1 MDFGLTDEQQQYLK
15 SLREFLAAEITP
27 HSAEM
32 DRTENFR
39 RENLSALARFGYTG
53 LNFPEEYGG
62 TGADLL
68 TTTMA
73 SIELSRACAATA
85 LSVGASLALCGYPIL
100 KYGTDEQ
107 RKRYLPELISGDSVG
122 ALALTEP
129 GAGSDLAQIKT
140 RAERDGDRLII
151 NGSKTYIT
159 NGPIADLILTFVV
172 TSQDERSRKYGLVL
186 VEGETVGL
194 VRGRKLEKM
203 GVRGSPTSEL
213 FFEDCIVPAS
223 NLIGEANAGFPLLM
237 KCLAYDRVGMA
248 CFCLG
253 IAKASLDEAL
263 AYATTR
269 KAFGVTIATFEEI
282 SFKLAEMKADIDAAE
297 LMILRAAWLHD
308 QGEDVTIDASAAK
321 LYASE
326 VAKRA
331 ADYAVQIHGGAGYF
345 RDYRVERLYR
355 DARLCEIGEGTS
367 EIQRMIIARSILGEA
382 SEPALTVGL
391 LILSEISASSI
402 LFRLLRAVATFA
414 ISDRN

>member
-27 HSAEM
+27 HAAEM
-32 DRTENFR
+32 DRAENFR
-39 RENLSALARFGYTG
+39 RENLTALARFGYTG
-53 LNFPEEYGG
+53 LNFPEEHGG

-73 SIELSRACAATA
+73 SIELARACAATA

-107 RKRYLPELISGDSVG
+107 RKRYLPGLISGDLIG

-129 GAGSDLAQIKT
+129 GAGSDLASIKT

-172 TSQDERSRKYGLVL
+172 THQDERTRRYGLVL

-213 FFEDCIVPAS
+213 FFEDCNVSAS
-223 NLIGEANAGFPLLM
+223 NLIGEANTGFPLLM

-308 QGEDVTIDASAAK
+308 QGKDVTIDASAAK

-367 EIQRMIIARSILGEA
+367 EIQRMIIARSILGE
-382 SEPALTVGL
+382 
-391 LILSEISASSI
+391 
-402 LFRLLRAVATFA
+402 R
-414 ISDRN
+414 

>member
-1 MDFGLTDEQQQYLK
+1 MDFSLTDEQQQYLK
-15 SLREFLAAEITP
+15 SLGEFLSAEIAL

-32 DRTENFR
+32 DRSESFR
-39 RENLSALARFGYTG
+39 RESLTALARFGYTG

-73 SIELSRACAATA
+73 SIELARACAATA

-100 KYGTDEQ
+100 EYGTDEQ
-107 RKRYLPELISGDSVG
+107 RRRYLPRLISGEFVG

-129 GAGSDLAQIKT
+129 GAGSDLASIKT
-140 RAERDGDRLII
+140 RAVRDGDFFVV
-151 NGSKTYIT
+151 NGAKTYIT

-172 TSQDERSRKYGLVL
+172 SDAAQGTRGHSLVL
-186 VEGETVGL
+186 IEGDAVGL
-194 VRGRKLEKM
+194 SRGRKLEKM

-213 FFEDCIVPAS
+213 FFEDCRVPAA
-223 NLIGEANAGFPLLM
+223 NLIGPENAGFPTLM

-253 IAKASLDEAL
+253 IAKACLDESL

-269 KAFGVTIATFEEI
+269 KAFGEVISSFEEI
-282 SFKLAEMKADIDAAE
+282 SFKLADMKAEVDTAE

-308 QGEDVTIDASAAK
+308 QGQDVTVEASIAK

-326 VAKRA
+326 VARRA

-345 RDYRVERLYR
+345 RDNRVERLYR

-367 EIQRMIIARSILGEA
+367 EIQRMIIARA
-382 SEPALTVGL
+382 
-391 LILSEISASSI
+391 ILSN
-402 LFRLLRAVATFA
+402 R
-414 ISDRN
+414 

>member
-1 MDFGLTDEQQQYLK
+1 
-15 SLREFLAAEITP
+15 
-27 HSAEM
+27 
-32 DRTENFR
+32 
-39 RENLSALARFGYTG
+39 
-53 LNFPEEYGG
+53 
-62 TGADLL
+62 
-68 TTTMA
+68 MA

-107 RKRYLPELISGDSVG
+107 RRRYLPRLISGEWIG

-172 TSQDERSRKYGLVL
+172 THQDERSRRYGLVL

-213 FFEDCIVPAS
+213 FFEDCAVPAS

-308 QGEDVTIDASAAK
+308 QGEDVTIDASVAK

-367 EIQRMIIARSILGEA
+367 EIQRMIIARSIL
-382 SEPALTVGL
+382 
-391 LILSEISASSI
+391 
-402 LFRLLRAVATFA
+402 
-414 ISDRN
+414 NQ